1 MIRRA
6 GAGATRTRLR
16 AEPLVARDVIHRRE
30 PRDPRYSLQQRL
42 RAVAHDERERG
53 RNGEHDDVER
63 PRGSFRDGVAHVPE
77 ASARRGHARAARARG
92 GHAAAREHRAP
103 RGVERGGSLG
113 WTDVD
118 VGLGGARGSSDPASR
133 TTTRAGGGRRDA
145 LREWLGLARAKIVG
159 LTKARATHR

>member
-16 AEPLVARDVIHRRE
+16 AEPLVARDVIHSRE

-118 VGLGGARGSSDPASR
+118 VGVGGAGRGVHQIPRLERRRARGAVDA
-133 TTTRAGGGRRDA
+133 TRFANGSGS
-145 LREWLGLARAKIVG
+145 LARKS
-159 LTKARATHR
+159 